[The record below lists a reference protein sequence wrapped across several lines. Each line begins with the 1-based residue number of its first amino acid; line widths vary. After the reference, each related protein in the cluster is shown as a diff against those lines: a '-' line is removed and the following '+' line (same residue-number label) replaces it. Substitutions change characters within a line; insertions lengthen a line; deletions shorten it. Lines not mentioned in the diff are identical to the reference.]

1 MPVAAIHNRPTFQ
14 AKEGFTHAWHVADVE
29 GQTLGR
35 AATKIADILRGK
47 HKPTYTAHADAG
59 DFVIVINA
67 GKIHLSGE
75 KWSGKLYR
83 DHSLFPGGLRTQ
95 TAEQLVKRHPT
106 DLVKRAVWG
115 MLPKGPL
122 GRRIYKKLKV
132 YAGAEHPH
140 SAQEPKPI
148 EFPARAT
155 AGKATASK
163 ATASRGTATH
173 A

>member
-1 MPVAAIHNRPTFQ
+1 MPAAATHHRPTFQ
-14 AKEGFTHAWHVADVE
+14 ADASFTHGWYIADVE

-47 HKPTYTAHADAG
+47 HRPTFTSHADAG
-59 DFVIVINA
+59 DFVIVVNA
-67 GKIHLSGE
+67 E
-75 KWSGKLYR
+75 KVKLTGNTWNGKLYR

-95 TAEQLVKRHPT
+95 TAAELVKRHPE

-132 YAGAEHPH
+132 YAGAAHPH
-140 SAQEPKPI
+140 AAQQPKPVK
-148 EFPARAT
+148 FA
-155 AGKATASK
+155 
-163 ATASRGTATH
+163 
-173 A
+173 

>member
-1 MPVAAIHNRPTFQ
+1 MPAAATHHRSTFQ
-14 AKEGFTHAWHVADVE
+14 IKEGFAHGWRIADVE

-35 AATKIADILRGK
+35 AATMIADILRGK
-47 HKPTYTAHADAG
+47 DRPTFTAHADAG
-59 DFVIVINA
+59 DFVVVVNA
-67 GKIHLSGE
+67 EKVKLTGK

-122 GRRIYKKLKV
+122 GRQIYRKLKV

-140 SAQEPKPI
+140 AAQQPKPI
-148 EFPARAT
+148 KFISKTAT
-155 AGKATASK
+155 ATSKSAKA
-163 ATASRGTATH
+163 
-173 A
+173 

>member
-1 MPVAAIHNRPTFQ
+1 MPAAPVHHRPTYQ
-14 AKEGFTHAWHVADVE
+14 ATASFARSWHIADVE

-47 HKPTYTAHADAG
+47 HRPTFTTHADAG
-59 DFVIVINA
+59 DFVVVVNA
-67 GKIHLSGE
+67 EKVKLTGK
-75 KWSGKLYR
+75 KWQGKLYR

-132 YAGAEHPH
+132 YAGGEHPH
-140 SAQEPKPI
+140 VAQQPKPI
-148 EFPARAT
+148 KFA
-155 AGKATASK
+155 
-163 ATASRGTATH
+163 
-173 A
+173 